1 MFTMST
7 LNLGSG
13 EKPYHHGH
21 LREALVEVALA
32 AARAEGPDAVVL
44 RAVTRAAGVSPNAA
58 YRHFADRNDLLRAV
72 AVRCQEQMADLMRAR
87 LEQAGPPPGP
97 DGAWRRL
104 RVAGHAYVEFAL
116 TEPGWFATAFAIPL
130 GPAGA
135 PDDDPGLFGILTAVL
150 DELVRCGAISP
161 AVRPGAEYVAWS
173 AVHGIA
179 TLLTS
184 GSLRDLP
191 PGEKDAAIERVINA
205 VAFLP
210 DHLCLCQM
218 PPEVPAPQ
226 RPSFP
231 QDGTRANF
239 CTRPAGARP

>member
-7 LNLGSG
+7 STLENS

-21 LREALVEVALA
+21 LREALVEAALA

-58 YRHFADRNDLLRAV
+58 YRHFADRDDLLRAV
-72 AVRCQEQMADLMRAR
+72 AVRCQKEMADLMRTR
-87 LEQAGPPPGP
+87 LKEAGPLPGP

-116 TEPGWFATAFAIPL
+116 AEPGWFAAAFAVPL
-130 GPAGA
+130 RPADA
-135 PDDDPGLFGILTAVL
+135 LDDEPGLYGILAAVL

-179 TLLTS
+179 TLLTG

-191 PGEKDAAIERVINA
+191 PDEKDAAIERVINA
-205 VAFLP
+205 VAF
-210 DHLCLCQM
+210 
-218 PPEVPAPQ
+218 
-226 RPSFP
+226 
-231 QDGTRANF
+231 
-239 CTRPAGARP
+239 